1 MAENVDDP
9 IEVSALRQ
17 EKVLAHH
24 DDDGT
29 SIMRVVSRKSTRNG
43 EDVTWTEEV
52 MRIEGVTPL
61 DSLGTSLEDQEEGS
75 EEDRGK
81 SSPLRTADRIQGQLR
96 LTLMTR

>member
-1 MAENVDDP
+1 VDDP

-43 EDVTWTEEV
+43 EDVMWTEEV
-52 MRIEGVTPL
+52 KRINRVIPL
-61 DSLGTSLEDQEEGS
+61 GSSETSLGVDQEEGS
-75 EEDRGK
+75 EEDRG
-81 SSPLRTADRIQGQLR
+81 
-96 LTLMTR
+96 